1 MPKYRFDEIAINSTE
16 KKKPVEEDKYT
27 YLGLEHLDTGSLT
40 VTRFGSDVAPIGEKL
55 VMKKGDVL
63 FGKRR
68 AYQKKVAIA
77 PFDGI
82 FSAHGMVLRPKE
94 DVIDKEFFPLFI
106 SSDYFLDAAIKISVG
121 SLSPTI
127 NWRDLKVLEFELPT
141 LEEQRKLAK
150 ALWAV
155 IRTIEAYK
163 ELLKKT
169 DELVKS
175 QFIEMFGNPI
185 SNRMRWDTRTI
196 GELFSIISRGKQPVY
211 CETSNI
217 RVINQACVY
226 WDKFN
231 LNNVKYH
238 DPTSKKKTL
247 PVRSGCILINSTGT
261 GTLGR
266 CNVFSEMNDDYT
278 YVIDSH
284 VTMLD
289 GCELINPFFM
299 KCLFQRE
306 DVQEKI
312 YAEYVNGS
320 TNQVELSK
328 EKFSE
333 MRIILPPIELQEQ
346 FAAFVQQTDK
356 SKFAV
361 HLTGSNQNI
370 MATERLLD

>member
-1 MPKYRFDEIAINSTE
+1 
-16 KKKPVEEDKYT
+16 
-27 YLGLEHLDTGSLT
+27 
-40 VTRFGSDVAPIGEKL
+40 
-55 VMKKGDVL
+55 
-63 FGKRR
+63 
-68 AYQKKVAIA
+68 
-77 PFDGI
+77 
-82 FSAHGMVLRPKE
+82 
-94 DVIDKEFFPLFI
+94 
-106 SSDYFLDAAIKISVG
+106 
-121 SLSPTI
+121 
-127 NWRDLKVLEFELPT
+127 
-141 LEEQRKLAK
+141 
-150 ALWAV
+150 
-155 IRTIEAYK
+155 
-163 ELLKKT
+163 
-169 DELVKS
+169 
-175 QFIEMFGNPI
+175 MFGNPI

-196 GELFSIISRGKQPVY
+196 GELFAIISRGKQPVY

-247 PVRSGCILINSTGT
+247 PVRSGCFLINSTGT

-266 CNVFSEMNDDYT
+266 CNVFPEMNDDYT

-356 SKFAV
+356 SKSAV
-361 HLTGSNQNI
+361 HLTGSNLNLSI
-370 MATERLLD
+370 ALVYPDPMFSAGGSPL

>member
-1 MPKYRFDEIAINSTE
+1 MSRIPAK
-16 KKKPVEEDKYT
+16 
-27 YLGLEHLDTGSLT
+27 
-40 VTRFGSDVAPIGEKL
+40 
-55 VMKKGDVL
+55 
-63 FGKRR
+63 
-68 AYQKKVAIA
+68 
-77 PFDGI
+77 
-82 FSAHGMVLRPKE
+82 
-94 DVIDKEFFPLFI
+94 
-106 SSDYFLDAAIKISVG
+106 
-121 SLSPTI
+121 SLSADC
-127 NWRDLKVLEFELPT
+127 N
-141 LEEQRKLAK
+141 
-150 ALWAV
+150 
-155 IRTIEAYK
+155 
-163 ELLKKT
+163 
-169 DELVKS
+169 S

-185 SNRMRWDTRTI
+185 SNRMRWNTRAI
-196 GELFSIISRGKQPVY
+196 GELFTIISRGKQPVY
-211 CETSNI
+211 CEASNI

-266 CNVFSEMNDDYT
+266 CNVFPEMNDDYT

-346 FAAFVQQTDK
+346 FAAFVRQTDK

-361 HLTGSNQNI
+361 HLTGSNLNLSI
-370 MATERLLD
+370 ASVYPERILSAGDLLL